1 MFYYIINRERNGN
14 DENNENNEKSITY
27 KKLDP
32 VVWKEQKMNNLKEIK
47 FLDKINRITEKK
59 IVKGNYVW
67 NDNDLIDE
75 EEIKLLEQQN
85 IDIDQYIANKRKI
98 NFYKNNQ

>member
-1 MFYYIINRERNGN
+1 
-14 DENNENNEKSITY
+14 
-27 KKLDP
+27 
-32 VVWKEQKMNNLKEIK
+32 MNNLKEIK

-59 IVKGNYVW
+59 IVKGNYVG

-98 NFYKNNQ
+98 KLRKERRKLKLDIENDKKEIINKCFFKMYYKLNIYIYFGSRPN